1 MVTVSTCVGG
11 EYDGGMS
18 AAQQPENA
26 VDPTL
31 DSPLAI
37 DPTLEADVFS
47 RHCSSR
53 EILQNVTSRWGLLAL
68 VALLDGELRFNALRR
83 RVDGVS
89 ERMLSVTLQSLER
102 DGYVHREMLQA
113 IPPRVEYSL
122 TETGR
127 QVAPR
132 LAELIELVEGQVPVV
147 TESREEYDER

>member
-1 MVTVSTCVGG
+1 
-11 EYDGGMS
+11 MS
-18 AAQQPENA
+18 APQQSEND
-26 VDPTL
+26 V
-31 DSPLAI
+31 

-47 RHCSSR
+47 RNCSSR

-122 TETGR
+122 TEMGRAVAERLTG
-127 QVAPR
+127 
-132 LAELIELVEGQVPVV
+132 LIELVEGQVGAVGGA
-147 TESREEYDER
+147 RAEYDAR

>member
-1 MVTVSTCVGG
+1 
-11 EYDGGMS
+11 MS
-18 AAQQPENA
+18 AVPQPENE
-26 VDPTL
+26 V
-31 DSPLAI
+31 

-47 RHCSSR
+47 RNCSSR

-122 TETGR
+122 TDMGR
-127 QVAPR
+127 AVAPQLR
-132 LAELIELVEGQVPVV
+132 GLIDLVEGQVPAVS
-147 TESREEYDER
+147 EARGEYDAR

>member
-1 MVTVSTCVGG
+1 
-11 EYDGGMS
+11 MS
-18 AAQQPENA
+18 EMPQAD
-26 VDPTL
+26 V
-31 DSPLAI
+31 

-47 RHCSSR
+47 RNCSSR

-102 DGYVHREMLQA
+102 DGYVRREMLQA

-122 TETGR
+122 TESGR
-127 QVAPR
+127 QVAVL
-132 LAELIELVEGQVPVV
+132 LAGLIDLVEGQVGSVDGA
-147 TESREEYDER
+147 RQEYDAR

>member
-1 MVTVSTCVGG
+1 M
-11 EYDGGMS
+11 
-18 AAQQPENA
+18 PA
-26 VDPTL
+26 VPRSGD
-31 DSPLAI
+31 DV

-47 RHCSSR
+47 RNCSSR

-89 ERMLSVTLQSLER
+89 ERMLSVTLQALER

-122 TETGR
+122 TDMGR
-127 QVAPR
+127 AVAPQLR
-132 LAELIELVEGQVPVV
+132 GLIELVEGQVPVV
-147 TESREEYDER
+147 ADARQQYDAR